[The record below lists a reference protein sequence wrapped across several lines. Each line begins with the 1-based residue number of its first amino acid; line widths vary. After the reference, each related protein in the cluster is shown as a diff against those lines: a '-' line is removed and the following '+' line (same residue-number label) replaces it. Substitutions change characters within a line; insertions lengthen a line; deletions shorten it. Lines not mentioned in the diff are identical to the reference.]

1 MLSKQTLNIIRVIRN
16 EFGGIMEI
24 KTAVNNY
31 ISSKEHAVPP
41 QALNS
46 KTHGA
51 YSYLSRTAEN
61 KPLPADLQEVEKEVE
76 AEVDASGSV
85 AQVRQNAL
93 RLQVASELL
102 WRHMRANREQFN
114 KYLNKWGWLINS
126 SIRAWERYEKLS
138 RSAGAEDVATARVLQ
153 AYESDSPD

>member
-1 MLSKQTLNIIRVIRN
+1 MSFADFGNFAKSVKST
-16 EFGGIMEI
+16 GGIMKI
-24 KTAVNNY
+24 KSAVNDY
-31 ISSKEHAVPP
+31 IASREATVPP

-61 KPLPADLQEVEKEVE
+61 KPLSADLSEVERQVE

-102 WRHMRANREQFN
+102 WRHMRANKEQFA
-114 KYLNKWGWLINS
+114 KYLPKWGWLINS
-126 SIRAWERYEKLS
+126 SIRAWERYEKLN
-138 RSAGAEDVATARVLQ
+138 RSASAEDVATNRVLE
-153 AYESDSPD
+153 AYDDSSS

>member
-1 MLSKQTLNIIRVIRN
+1 M
-16 EFGGIMEI
+16 
-24 KTAVNNY
+24 A
-31 ISSKEHAVPP
+31 
-41 QALNS
+41 
-46 KTHGA
+46 A

-61 KPLPADLQEVEKEVE
+61 KPLPADLAEVEREVE
-76 AEVDASGSV
+76 AAVDAGGTV

-102 WRHMRANREQFN
+102 WRHMRANREQFA

-126 SIRAWERYEKLS
+126 SIRAWERYEKLN

-153 AYESDSPD
+153 AYRQENHEQNS

>member
-1 MLSKQTLNIIRVIRN
+1 
-16 EFGGIMEI
+16 MEI
-24 KTAVNNY
+24 KSAVNDY
-31 ISSKEHAVPP
+31 IASREATVPP

-51 YSYLSRTAEN
+51 YSYLSRTADN
-61 KPLPADLQEVEKEVE
+61 KPLPADLAQVESEVE
-76 AEVDASGSV
+76 ADVDASGSV

-102 WRHMRANREQFN
+102 WRHMRANREQFA

-126 SIRAWERYEKLS
+126 SIRAWERFEKLN

-153 AYESDSPD
+153 AYRQENHEQNS